1 MNLSSRY
8 LLPMLIVFGLLLL
21 FIAVSGNL
29 LSVYNIDRNVLF
41 IANGLFFLISLL
53 TFLIQKKALRNANPH
68 VFVRSVMVSMM
79 LKMFICVAAVAV
91 YAIAAGD
98 GMNKRSVLLSLFFYL
113 LYLTAE
119 VTSLMKL
126 NKQHHA

>member
-1 MNLSSRY
+1 
-8 LLPMLIVFGLLLL
+8 MLIVFGLLLL